1 MTTAKLYDVEEASAT
16 VARLLTALPC
26 AQTMLQLEQIDPFAL
41 SPSDRIDYLSA
52 LERQDG
58 WLYAPQATSNYSCC
72 RLYTFYW

>member
-1 MTTAKLYDVEEASAT
+1 MTTAKLHDVEEVSAT

-26 AQTMLQLEQIDPFAL
+26 AQAIIQLEQIDPFAL

-58 WLYAPQATSNYSCC
+58 WLYALKQRAITCC